1 VKETML
7 QIDDTIVSLA
17 LIEKRFLCDLSAC
30 KGSCCRYGD
39 TGAPL
44 TAEEASLL
52 DRIWPDLW
60 PFLRPEGIRAIE
72 KNGTSV
78 TDIEGE
84 LVTPLIN
91 NEECAYTIM
100 DGDIYK
106 CGIEAAFDAGAVSF
120 RKPVSCH
127 LFPVRIKQYRNFRA
141 VNYEEWSIC
150 KPGVA
155 CGRKEN
161 MELFIFL
168 REPLIRAFGQ
178 EWYDKLQWA
187 AGEYVKYNDNGKH

>member
-1 VKETML
+1 ML

-17 LIEKRFLCDLSAC
+17 LIEKKFSCDLAAC

-44 TAEEASLL
+44 TALEAAELERIRPALL
-52 DRIWPDLW
+52 

-72 KNGTSV
+72 KLGTSV

-84 LVTPLIN
+84 LVTPLIS

-100 DGDIYK
+100 EDDVYK
-106 CGIEAAFDAGAVSF
+106 CGIETAFNAGAVDF
-120 RKPVSCH
+120 RKPLSCH
-127 LFPVRIKQYRNFRA
+127 LFPVRVKQYSSFRA
-141 VNYEEWSIC
+141 VNYEEWEIC

-155 CGRKEN
+155 CGVRKDAQ
-161 MELFIFL
+161 LFLFL
-168 REPLIRAFGQ
+168 REPLLRAFGE

-187 AGEYVKYNDNGKH
+187 AGEYNKHKDYGNH

>member
-1 VKETML
+1 ML

-17 LIEKRFLCDLSAC
+17 LIEKRFLCDLAAC

-44 TAEEASLL
+44 TADEAAAL
-52 DRIWPDLW
+52 DRIWTDLW
-60 PFLRPEGIRAIE
+60 PYLRPEGIRAIE
-72 KNGTSV
+72 KLGTSV

-91 NEECAYTIM
+91 NAECAYTVM
-100 DGDIYK
+100 DDDIYK
-106 CGIEAAFDAGAVSF
+106 CGIETAFNAGAVDF
-120 RKPVSCH
+120 RKPLSCH
-127 LFPVRIKQYRNFRA
+127 LFPVRVKQYRSFRA

-155 CGRKEN
+155 CGAQQN
-161 MELFIFL
+161 LELYVFL
-168 REPLIRAFGQ
+168 REPLVRAFGE
-178 EWYDKLQWA
+178 EWYNRLQWA
-187 AGEYVKYNDNGKH
+187 AGEYHKYNENGKH

>member
-1 VKETML
+1 ML

-17 LIEKRFLCDLSAC
+17 LIEKKFSCDLAAC

-44 TAEEASLL
+44 TALEAAELERIRPELL
-52 DRIWPDLW
+52 

-72 KNGTSV
+72 KLGTSV

-84 LVTPLIN
+84 LVTPLIR

-100 DGDIYK
+100 EDDVYK
-106 CGIEAAFDAGAVSF
+106 CGIETAFNVGAVNF
-120 RKPVSCH
+120 RKPLSCH
-127 LFPVRIKQYRNFRA
+127 LFPVRVKQYSSFRA

-155 CGRKEN
+155 CGVKQN
-161 MELFIFL
+161 SELFRYL
-168 REPLIRAFGQ
+168 REPLLRAFGE

-187 AGEYVKYNDNGKH
+187 AGEYNKHNDNGNH